1 LKRSNR
7 IVLLIGIL
15 LAVVAFVAVIVLFN
29 QQKPAEVVLTTT
41 PTVYARTNIALGSVI
56 TQDMLETRDLDNT
69 VRPADAFGDVGLVV
83 GKTARADI
91 PQGALITSAYFS
103 AGAGGQTDVAALLEP
118 GLRAIAVQVDQVSG
132 VGTLIN
138 VGDRV
143 DVVLGLTGADKFP
156 LVTIDPTTEQL
167 TGVANYNTTST
178 KLLLQNMQV
187 IGTLVPP
194 AETTSGSS
202 GTSTSSG
209 PALTGAQ
216 QLVILAVSAQQAE
229 VIKFAQMDGQISLV
243 LRSPADFRDANG
255 NPVTPQGDQTS
266 GVVLRTLIDQ
276 YGVLPPN
283 VIQANDLP
291 VPAAQ

>member
-7 IVLLIGIL
+7 LVLLIGIL
-15 LAVVAFVAVIVLFN
+15 LAVVAFVAVVVLFN
-29 QQKPAEVVLTTT
+29 QQKPTATAPTTL
-41 PTVYARTNIALGSVI
+41 PTVYARVNIPLGTVI
-56 TQDMLETRDLDNT
+56 NADMVEARQVEEA
-69 VRPADAFGDVGLVV
+69 VRPADAFGDTGLVV

-91 PQGALITSAYFS
+91 AAGMLLTSSVFS
-103 AGAGGQTDVAALLEP
+103 AGAGGQTDVAALLSP
-118 GLRAIAVQVDQVSG
+118 GLRAIAVQVDQISG

-143 DVVLGLTGADKFP
+143 DVVIGLTGADKFP

-167 TGVANYNTTST
+167 TGVTNYNTTTT
-178 KLLLQNMQV
+178 KLVLQNMQV

-194 AETTSGSS
+194 PPSESGDSGS
-202 GTSTSSG
+202 SSG
-209 PALTGAQ
+209 PALTGAS

-255 NPVTPQGDQTS
+255 NAITPEADVTS

-276 YGVLPPN
+276 YGVLPPS
-283 VIQANDLP
+283 VVQATDLP
-291 VPAAQ
+291 AR